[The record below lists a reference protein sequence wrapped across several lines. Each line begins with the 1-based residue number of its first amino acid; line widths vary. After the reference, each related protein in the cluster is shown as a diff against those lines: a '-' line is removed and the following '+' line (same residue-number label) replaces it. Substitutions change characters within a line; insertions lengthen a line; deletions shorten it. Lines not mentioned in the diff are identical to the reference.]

1 MSENIFA
8 ARELTCPICQHDFK
22 LHTPK
27 STVSALLR
35 RDADFC
41 PYYEGP
47 NPLFYSIW
55 VCPAC
60 GFAALKDHFR
70 KVEEKEANALRT
82 ELAEFSDHRR
92 HSFEQEERS
101 LFAAMLSFQLAV
113 RSYQIRKTPAEVR
126 ASLLLRL
133 AWLCRY
139 GNDRKRESQYLAQS
153 LALYEEAYTRGLA
166 RGARVNEAQVAYLIG
181 EISRRM
187 GKGQT
192 AVEWYLRAIQGD
204 PEKGETYR
212 MAREQIYEAK
222 ESIRFFEYL
231 KDVEILKPLAI
242 EEIAALSVQIKS
254 QNVRTGKVIC
264 TQGEPG
270 QSMGLLM
277 KGEAR
282 VEIDGIRVGDLGG
295 GDVFGE
301 ISLLTGQ
308 PRSAT
313 IMADTPI
320 EMLEIDRVSFK
331 TVLQA
336 NPAIAGEIA
345 RIVDE
350 RRAQNAQILQAA
362 ATETPEETG
371 FLARLKLFFELS

>member
-1 MSENIFA
+1 MSESLFA
-8 ARELTCPICQHDFK
+8 ARELTCPICNHAFK

-27 STVSALLR
+27 STVSALVR

-47 NPLFYSIW
+47 NPLFYSVW

-70 KVEEKEANALRT
+70 TVEEKEANALRT
-82 ELAEFSDHRR
+82 ELAEYSDHRR
-92 HSFEQEERS
+92 YDFNKEERT

-113 RSYQIRKTPAEVR
+113 RSYQIRKTPAEIR

-133 AWLCRY
+133 SWLCRY
-139 GNDRKRESQYLAQS
+139 GNDRKRESQYLTQAR
-153 LALYEEAYTRGLA
+153 ALYEEAYGHGLA
-166 RGARVNEAQVAYLIG
+166 RGARVSEAQVAFLIG
-181 EISRRM
+181 EIYRRL
-187 GKGQT
+187 GKGQE
-192 AVEWYLRAIQGD
+192 AVEWFLRAIKGD
-204 PEKGETYR
+204 PEKGDTYR
-212 MAREQIYEAK
+212 MAREQIYETK

-242 EEIAALSVQIKS
+242 EEIAALSVQIKN
-254 QNVRTGKVIC
+254 QNVRAGKVIC
-264 TQGEPG
+264 AQGEAG
-270 QSMGLLM
+270 QSMGILM

-282 VEIDGIRVGDLGG
+282 VEIDGKRVGELED

-313 IMADTPI
+313 IVADTPV

-345 RIVDE
+345 RIVDT
-350 RRAQNAQILQAA
+350 RQAHNAQVLQGTAP
-362 ATETPEETG
+362 ETPEEVG